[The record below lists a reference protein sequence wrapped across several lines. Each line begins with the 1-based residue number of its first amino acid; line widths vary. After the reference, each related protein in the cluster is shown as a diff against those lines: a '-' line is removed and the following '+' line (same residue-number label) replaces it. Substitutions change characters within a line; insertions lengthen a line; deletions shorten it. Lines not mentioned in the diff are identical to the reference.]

1 MVISNKAQ
9 TAEEDQSRQLQHPA
23 PDLNKTSSHQSE
35 AILQQANQTGHGK
48 GQISIL
54 RCPFKYLVST
64 QVEVAG
70 YIKHTYIQVSAT
82 HTRKALKHSLLD
94 IMINWRPSEEHFR
107 ILMIDEEYQMKNIKI
122 FRENIFR
129 QKV

>member
-70 YIKHTYIQVSAT
+70 YIKLTYTGFSDPHTESPETQ
-82 HTRKALKHSLLD
+82 
-94 IMINWRPSEEHFR
+94 PFR
-107 ILMIDEEYQMKNIKI
+107 HYD
-122 FRENIFR
+122 
-129 QKV
+129 

>member
-1 MVISNKAQ
+1 M
-9 TAEEDQSRQLQHPA
+9 RP
-23 PDLNKTSSHQSE
+23 
-35 AILQQANQTGHGK
+35 ILQQANQTGHGK

-70 YIKHTYIQVSAT
+70 YIKHTYIQVSVT

-94 IMINWRPSEEHFR
+94 IMINWHPSEEHFR